1 MRRLA
6 VISGKL
12 GGLQAMLPML
22 RLFQADPTW
31 QVSVFLCDQ
40 HYRESRIARSL
51 DLPLFWLG
59 HADTPRTQ
67 HLLQAVGQLATHF
80 ERSRPDVV
88 VVYGDRADAL
98 LGATV
103 AHEMLIPVAHLQA
116 GDLTGG
122 IDNAN
127 RYAITALATWAF
139 CSTEAE
145 HSRVDAQARIMR
157 SPTKA
162 YVVGD
167 HHIDAVLEAAVMLGG
182 GLMPKREPTDRIV
195 CHMHPDT
202 LTTWEENRRIL
213 RDVVAVLREHDA
225 YFLPPCTDVYGD
237 QMWGLYAELRVTVHD
252 VLPLAEYVR
261 LLLGSWCLVGNTSAC
276 ILDAPALGVPTIL
289 VGQRQVNRG
298 DSVVCETR
306 RQLRHALS
314 ILPANRHRETCYG
327 TGQAGKLTYETLCS
341 ELPA

>member
-22 RLFQADPTW
+22 RLFQVDPTW
-31 QVSVFLCDQ
+31 QVRVFLCDQ

-51 DLPLFWLG
+51 DLPLLWLG
-59 HADTPRTQ
+59 HADTPRTR
-67 HLLQAVGQLATHF
+67 HLLQAAEQLAVYF

-103 AHEMLIPVAHLQA
+103 AYEMLIPLAHLQA

-127 RYAITALATWAF
+127 RYAITALSTWAF
-139 CSTEAE
+139 CSTHEAT
-145 HSRVDAQARIMR
+145 HRAASMFDLMR
-157 SPTKA
+157 DPAGVFT
-162 YVVGD
+162 VGD
-167 HHIDAVLEAAVMLGG
+167 HHIDAVLEAAA
-182 GLMPKREPTDRIV
+182 GLPRVPSDRVV

-202 LTTWEENRRIL
+202 LTSWEENRRIL
-213 RDVVAVLREHDA
+213 CDVVAVLSEHDA

-237 QMWGLYAELRVTVHD
+237 QMLDLYDELRVTVHD
-252 VLPLAEYVR
+252 TLPLAEYVR

-276 ILDAPALGVPTIL
+276 VLDAPALGVPTVLI
-289 VGQRQVNRG
+289 GQRQVNRG
-298 DSVVCETR
+298 DSVVCETG
-306 RQLRHALS
+306 RQLRQALHT
-314 ILPANRHRETCYG
+314 LPANRPQETRYG
-327 TGQAGKLTYETLCS
+327 TGQAGKLTYEILCA